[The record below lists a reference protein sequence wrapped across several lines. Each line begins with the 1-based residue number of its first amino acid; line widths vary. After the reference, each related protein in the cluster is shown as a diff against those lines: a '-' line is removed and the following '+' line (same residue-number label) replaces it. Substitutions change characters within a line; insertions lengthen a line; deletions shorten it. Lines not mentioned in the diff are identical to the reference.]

1 MIKIN
6 LYGGPSSGKSTLAAQ
21 IYADFKLKNLKVELV
36 QEYAKE
42 LVYQNHDMRRLTE
55 AERIII
61 LGEQFRRERI
71 LKDSVDYLVTDS
83 PMLLTAY
90 FHNYDYAIDIVKRH
104 LKPTEFHF
112 WVVRPKNFEIEGRS
126 HDEEQSKQID
136 KEMKQFLS
144 EVDGIKLHLIDGS
157 AEERL
162 KKIVK
167 VVLGV

>member
-71 LKDSVDYLVTDS
+71 LKDNLC
-83 PMLLTAY
+83 L
-90 FHNYDYAIDIVKRH
+90 
-104 LKPTEFHF
+104 
-112 WVVRPKNFEIEGRS
+112 
-126 HDEEQSKQID
+126 
-136 KEMKQFLS
+136 
-144 EVDGIKLHLIDGS
+144 
-157 AEERL
+157 
-162 KKIVK
+162 KIVEI
-167 VVLGV
+167 